1 MQTAAVLEILN
12 FNLLYI
18 HKKKAEDFYTAHER
32 TFAQLQSCTV
42 NG

>member
-18 HKKKAEDFYTAHER
+18 HKKADDFYTAHER
-32 TFAQLQSCTV
+32 TFAQLQSCNV
-42 NG
+42 NC